1 MQNTYFLILCGGGGQ
16 RLWPLSRK
24 NKPKQFLSF
33 LNNKSLLQCT
43 VDRITPLTYSKE
55 NIGVITIK
63 SQADYIKNNFENNL
77 GLIFQE
83 PDSRNT
89 APAILYSCFE
99 LQKINKDAI
108 VVFLAS
114 DTFVSDD
121 DVYRNYLSKA
131 IEFSKNNDKIVTL
144 GVMPTRPATGYGYIQ
159 ADAEKVTCGD
169 FYNVYK
175 FHEKPNLELA
185 QKYMQ
190 QNNMFWN
197 IGIFACKVSL
207 FIQEFK
213 NCSPEIF
220 NSMQKYLQKKIEYKQ
235 IENISVDYAVME
247 KSQKV
252 ALLPCEFE
260 WYDIGNLDVF
270 LSLQKK
276 FSNKNLTNI
285 INIDSDNNLVQ
296 IMQENLT
303 GKSKKLI
310 TFIGVNNLC
319 LVEDNNVILIA
330 HRDKVE
336 KVKEVLAKIKEES
349 LEDFL

>member
-24 NKPKQFLSF
+24 DKPKQFLSF

-43 VDRITPLTYSKE
+43 IDRIEPLAICKE
-55 NIGVITIK
+55 NIGVVTIK
-63 SQADYIKNNFENNL
+63 TQADYIKNNFEKNL
-77 GLIFQE
+77 GLIIHE

-89 APAILYSCFE
+89 APAILYSCLQ

-114 DTFVSDD
+114 DTFVPDD
-121 DVYRNYLSKA
+121 KTYRFYLKKA
-131 IEFSKNNDKIVTL
+131 VEYAKNNDKIVTL

-159 ADAEKVTCGD
+159 ADTEKITCGN
-169 FYNVYK
+169 FYDVYK
-175 FHEKPNLELA
+175 FHEKPGLELA

-190 QNNMFWN
+190 QDNMFWN
-197 IGIFACKVSL
+197 IGVFVSNVSVFL
-207 FIQEFK
+207 EEFK
-213 NCSPEIF
+213 NCASEIF
-220 NSMQKYLQKKIEYKQ
+220 ESMQQYLQNKIEYKQ
-235 IENISVDYAVME
+235 IKNISVDYAVME

-252 ALLPCEFE
+252 VLLPCEFE

-276 FSNKNLTNI
+276 FSDKNLVNI
-285 INIDSDNNLVQ
+285 INIDSQDNLVQ
-296 IMQENLT
+296 VALDSSNCKQ
-303 GKSKKLI
+303 KKLI
-310 TFIGVNNLC
+310 TFVGVNNLC
-319 LVEDNNVILIA
+319 LIEDNNVILVA

-336 KVKEVLAKIKEES
+336 KVKEALAKIKEES